1 MTLNMGKHSQEA
13 CQMLR
18 AMAAFPELTGLNP
31 RTFVGVLQLDV
42 TLVPGIWILSF
53 DLLGHQTH
61 TYKQAKYPYT

>member
-1 MTLNMGKHSQEA
+1 
-13 CQMLR
+13 MLR